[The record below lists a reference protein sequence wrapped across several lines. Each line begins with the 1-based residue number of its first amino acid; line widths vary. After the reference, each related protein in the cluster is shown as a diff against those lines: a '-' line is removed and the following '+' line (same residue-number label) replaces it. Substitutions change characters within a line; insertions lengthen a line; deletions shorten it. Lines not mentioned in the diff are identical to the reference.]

1 MLDTGKS
8 TLARRLEFLY
18 GSMRFLLR
26 CMFARPR
33 QKLVFHGA
41 YSPILWLAV
50 LIPSTH
56 TISILQGSELNVDFH
71 GWRAVLIRLILRRS
85 ALVVC
90 RNEAQVAAAVK
101 VAGIE
106 PGKCQIVHW
115 GLAEA
120 LFGIPRSSRPDN
132 VVIISPRAS
141 QREYN
146 IPVVM
151 GLIRRLKNLGHP
163 LHFIYVKFNA
173 TISIDGSG
181 VIDECLEN
189 PSQEILWQ
197 AMARSDICLSIPDY
211 DGLSN
216 TLLEALALGTYP
228 IISDLSAY
236 EFLRGNS
243 HLATLVQIGVNESQD
258 MDSLVTAVEKV
269 LGDIDLI
276 RRWADERRGYART
289 EFEEGQGLERLYAEI
304 DA

>member
-1 MLDTGKS
+1 
-8 TLARRLEFLY
+8 
-18 GSMRFLLR
+18 MRFLLR

-151 GLIRRLKNLGHP
+151 GLIRRLKNLGQP
-163 LHFIYVKFNA
+163 
-173 TISIDGSG
+173 ISKYELLRLIAQVYGKKIDIVRDDSF
-181 VIDECLEN
+181 VIDRSLNSERFAKATGYVPADWPTQIE
-189 PSQEILWQ
+189 
-197 AMARSDICLSIPDY
+197 AMHASR
-211 DGLSN
+211 
-216 TLLEALALGTYP
+216 
-228 IISDLSAY
+228 
-236 EFLRGNS
+236 
-243 HLATLVQIGVNESQD
+243 
-258 MDSLVTAVEKV
+258 
-269 LGDIDLI
+269 
-276 RRWADERRGYART
+276 
-289 EFEEGQGLERLYAEI
+289 
-304 DA
+304 